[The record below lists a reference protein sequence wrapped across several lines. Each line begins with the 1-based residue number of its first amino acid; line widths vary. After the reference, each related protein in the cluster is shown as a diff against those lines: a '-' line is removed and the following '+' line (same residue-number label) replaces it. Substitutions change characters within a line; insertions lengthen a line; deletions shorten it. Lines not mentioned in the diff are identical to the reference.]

1 MSARRDSAVSIHP
14 FGQLPD
20 GRAVREIRLA
30 NAAGTT
36 ASVITFGA
44 AIRDLVVPVGGGM
57 RRVVLGFDAL
67 DGYLDNRRYLGV
79 TAGRHASRIGEGRL
93 VLDGTVHQLSRN
105 DGRHHLHGGTTGFSR
120 RLWDIVEVSGSAV
133 TLGLV
138 SPNGEDGYPGRLD
151 VRCTYRLEE
160 PASLAVEMTA
170 TTDAPTIVSL
180 AHHSYFTLAPGTSIR
195 SHRLR
200 IPASR
205 TVPFGPDLVPTGDLA
220 PVGGTPY
227 DFRTLRPIA
236 SPGQDSSFLYDCC
249 LVLDRESEG
258 RDGEE
263 RQPAARLEAP
273 DGSLWLDVA
282 TTEPCLVLYDGAG
295 LGPDWPAV
303 DGSRPFSHAG
313 LCLEP
318 MRYPDSPNQPGF
330 PQAVL
335 RPGELYRQLTT
346 YEFVEPS

>member
-1 MSARRDSAVSIHP
+1 VVSARQDGAVSIHP
-14 FGQLPD
+14 FGRLPD
-20 GRAVREIRLA
+20 GREVREIRLA
-30 NAAGTT
+30 NAAGAT

-44 AIRDLVVPVGGGM
+44 AIRDLVVPVGGGT
-57 RRVVLGFDAL
+57 RRVVLGFQAL

-93 VLDGTVHQLSRN
+93 DLDGTLHQLSRN

-120 RLWDIVEVSGSAV
+120 RLWDIVEVSGSVV

-138 SPNGEDGYPGRLD
+138 SPDGEDGYPGRLD
-151 VRCTYRLEE
+151 VRCTYRLDE
-160 PASLAVEMTA
+160 PASLTVEMTA

-180 AHHSYFTLAPGTSIR
+180 AHHSYFTLKPGTSIR
-195 SHRLR
+195 SHRLQ

-205 TVPFGPDLVPTGDLA
+205 IVPFGPDLVPTGDLA

-227 DFRTLRPIA
+227 DFRALRPIGG
-236 SPGQDSSFLYDCC
+236 PDPSFQYDCC

-258 RDGEE
+258 REGEGL
-263 RQPAARLEAP
+263 RPAARLEPP
-273 DGSLWLDVA
+273 DGSLRLDVA

-303 DGSRPFSHAG
+303 DGSLLFAHAG

-335 RPGELYRQLTT
+335 RPGALYRQRTT
-346 YEFVEPS
+346 YAFIGPS

>member
-1 MSARRDSAVSIHP
+1 MSSRRDGVASIHP
-14 FGQLPD
+14 FGRLPD
-20 GRAVREIRLA
+20 GREVREIRLA
-30 NAAGTT
+30 NAAGAT

-44 AIRDLVVPVGGGM
+44 AVRDLVVPVGGGM
-57 RRVVLGFDAL
+57 RRVVLGFAAL

-93 VLDGTVHQLSRN
+93 VLDGTVHQLGRN
-105 DGRHHLHGGTTGFSR
+105 DERHHLHGGATGFSR
-120 RLWDIVEVSGSAV
+120 RLWDIVEASESAV

-138 SPNGEDGYPGRLD
+138 SPDGEEGYPGRLD
-151 VRCTYRLEE
+151 VRCTYRLGE

-180 AHHSYFTLAPGTSIR
+180 AHHSYFTLAPGAPIR
-195 SHRLR
+195 GHRLQ

-205 TVPFGPDLVPTGDLA
+205 SVPFGPDLVPTGGLA
-220 PVGGTPY
+220 PVDGTPY

-236 SPGQDSSFLYDCC
+236 GPDPSFQYDCC
-249 LVLDRESEG
+249 LVLDREG
-258 RDGEE
+258 QGL
-263 RQPAARLEAP
+263 QPAARLEPP
-273 DGSLWLDVA
+273 DGSLRLEVA

-295 LGPDWPAV
+295 LGGDWPAV
-303 DGSRPFSHAG
+303 DGSRPFAHAG

-318 MRYPDSPNQPGF
+318 MRYPDSPNQPAF

-335 RPGELYRQLTT
+335 RPGELYRQQTT
-346 YEFVEPS
+346 YAFIEP

>member
-1 MSARRDSAVSIHP
+1 MSIHP
-14 FGQLPD
+14 FGRLPD
-20 GRAVREIRLA
+20 GRAVHEIRLA
-30 NAAGTT
+30 NAAGAT

-44 AIRDLVVPVGGGM
+44 AVRDLVVPLGGGM
-57 RRVVLGFDAL
+57 RRVVLGFAAL

-105 DGRHHLHGGTTGFSR
+105 DGRHHLHGGATGFSR
-120 RLWDIVEVSGSAV
+120 RLWYIVEASESAV

-138 SPNGEDGYPGRLD
+138 SPDGEDGYPGRLD

-160 PASLAVEMTA
+160 PASLSVEMTA

-180 AHHSYFTLAPGTSIR
+180 AHHSYFTLAPGASIR
-195 SHRLR
+195 GHRLW

-205 TVPFGPDLVPTGDLA
+205 HVPFGPDLVPTGDLA
-220 PVGGTPY
+220 PVAGTPY

-236 SPGQDSSFLYDCC
+236 GPDPSVLYDCC
-249 LVLDRESEG
+249 LVLDREG
-258 RDGEE
+258 QRL
-263 RQPAARLEAP
+263 QPAARLEP
-273 DGSLWLDVA
+273 SDGGFRLEVA
-282 TTEPCLVLYDGAG
+282 TTEPCLVFYDGAG
-295 LGPDWPAV
+295 LGPDRPAV
-303 DGSRPFSHAG
+303 DGSWHFAHAG

-318 MRYPDSPNQPGF
+318 MRYPDSPNQPAF

-335 RPGELYRQLTT
+335 RPGELYRQQTT
-346 YEFVEPS
+346 YAFIEP